1 MDKTE
6 HPTYLNEYQ
15 AERLA
20 NLVESKG
27 LMTAPANLK
36 SAILKRSRQMDVQ
49 MIAEANHLG
58 RQAEL
63 FFYGLKVGAAVV
75 CSIGLILAAP
85 LITRNFAGFNL
96 SGLALSGSDHSSS
109 ALFASDFSESDLS
122 GSDFADGQGEAQRI
136 PLHDRLH
143 RSLMEFSE
151 RAGAFISEPIDM
163 EVFFND

>member
-1 MDKTE
+1 MDNTE
-6 HPTYLNEYQ
+6 YPTYLNEYQ

-20 NLVESKG
+20 DLVESKG

-36 SAILKRSRQMDVQ
+36 SAILERSRQTDVQ
-49 MIAEANHLG
+49 MIAGANRLG

-63 FFYGLKVGAAVV
+63 LFYGLKVGAAVV
-75 CSIGLILAAP
+75 CSISLILAAP
-85 LITRNFAGFNL
+85 LIRQTQME
-96 SGLALSGSDHSSS
+96 HQ
-109 ALFASDFSESDLS
+109 SERQNRQSSDLQN
-122 GSDFADGQGEAQRI
+122 GRQDEARL
-136 PLHDRLH
+136 PLHDRFH

>member
-6 HPTYLNEYQ
+6 HPIYLNEYQ

-20 NLVESKG
+20 EMVENQG

-63 FFYGLKVGAAVV
+63 FFYGLKVGAAVA

-96 SGLALSGSDHSSS
+96 SGLALSGSD
-109 ALFASDFSESDLS
+109 FA
-122 GSDFADGQGEAQRI
+122 GGQGEAQRI